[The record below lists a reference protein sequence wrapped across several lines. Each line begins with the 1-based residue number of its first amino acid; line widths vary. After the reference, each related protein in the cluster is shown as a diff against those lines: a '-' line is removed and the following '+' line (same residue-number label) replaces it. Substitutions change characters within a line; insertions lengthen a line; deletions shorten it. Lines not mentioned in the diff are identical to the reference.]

1 MRCTGLVAGFVAVVG
16 ISLAGAAN
24 AAVSGSETDTPFQA
38 SVADEGLIV
47 LAAAWDN
54 RPSFGELLNHI
65 KSKAKKR
72 KKWRGR
78 FAEPSYGH
86 PDEPLEDEIDDVLD
100 PTVEVI
106 DAAATVEIEIEVDD
120 PAPDSSPT
128 PSDDELEECRLTQAV
143 CAE

>member
-24 AAVSGSETDTPFQA
+24 AAVSGSDTDAPFQA
-38 SVADEGLIV
+38 RVADENLIV

-86 PDEPLEDEIDDVLD
+86 PDAPLEDGIGDVVD
-100 PTVEVI
+100 PTVELI
-106 DAAATVEIEIEVDD
+106 DAAATVEIEVDD

-128 PSDDELEECRLTQAV
+128 LSDDELEACRLTQEV